1 MKKDLYCLS
10 AEIYNV
16 SMIIQGLSNQ
26 LDNDITDSLNVEALN
41 AALQGISM
49 HLKRISDDISAVER
63 EIILKLW
70 KESDENYI
78 TFLSQLHNNNLYQF
92 YSKNRDTINKL
103 IGLDKEGTD
112 NMI

>member
-1 MKKDLYCLS
+1 MIRPYQTGQKYSWIYATPKTQSHSSIYPVERAIKKYS
-10 AEIYNV
+10 V
-16 SMIIQGLSNQ
+16 RSNIM
-26 LDNDITDSLNVEALN
+26 N
-41 AALQGISM
+41 
-49 HLKRISDDISAVER
+49 ER
-63 EIILKLW
+63 EIILELW

-103 IGLDKEGTD
+103 IGLDEEGTD